1 MTHSFTQSFT
11 HSLTQEQ
18 DNATRLHLSP
28 TTEHHTNS
36 HPAPSLELK
45 LASLRRSQ
53 PARKSSTPHTPQPLQ
68 LPNDVVSMAKLG
80 VFFSVFFPPVSVFM
94 VTMLPLVL
102 LGVGMSHNTVP
113 RNRYNMQKFFLVD
126 TFCHQPILLID
137 AVSLFFF
144 YQFSGRLLRVDMG
157 CVCSNRGAT
166 FEVLQ
171 FPLGSSEDF
180 KVEPDPLPLDH
191 PHQHL
196 AHPCRLLFDKVSTLD
211 NARLSGFGVSFSL
224 FVFIW

>member
-18 DNATRLHLSP
+18 DNANRLHLSP

-113 RNRYNMQKFFLVD
+113 RNRYNMQNFFLVD

-137 AVSLFFF
+137 AVSLFFIISVAVF
-144 YQFSGRLLRVDMG
+144 YVLTWVVYAQTAARPLKFSSFPWDPRRILKL
-157 CVCSNRGAT
+157 NRI
-166 FEVLQ
+166 
-171 FPLGSSEDF
+171 
-180 KVEPDPLPLDH
+180 
-191 PHQHL
+191 
-196 AHPCRLLFDKVSTLD
+196 LFLSTIPTNISLIPV
-211 NARLSGFGVSFSL
+211 AFSL
-224 FVFIW
+224 IKYRLWTMRGSQGLV